1 MQQGLFDVF
10 QPGLIRG
17 AMSMP
22 YAPNKKYF
30 YVEHPTEGWKVFLRA
45 VCFLHEA
52 GNPDPKKFLVVRRFG
67 ASSEGKTW
75 EPPKGQMEGKDGLA
89 HPRWPLLRLMAENLS
104 REVEEEAKVSKF
116 ENLQYTGLVL
126 QSAENDYPDNVYF
139 QYHIFRADVQPKEI
153 EKALAEFEWLNAHP
167 KYFARIRKDKREK
180 DALAWFDPKR
190 TQMMGR
196 WSPTLLVMYLK
207 EFS

>member
-22 YAPNKKYF
+22 HAPNKKYF

-52 GNPDPKKFLVVRRFG
+52 GNSDPKRFLVVRRFG
-67 ASSEGKTW
+67 AASEGKTW

-104 REVEEEAKVSKF
+104 REVEEEAKVMKF

-126 QSAENDYPDNVYF
+126 QSAENDYPENVYF
-139 QYHIFRADVQPKEI
+139 QYHIFRADVKPKEI
-153 EKALAEFEWLNAHP
+153 ENALAEFEWLNAHP

-196 WSPTLLVMYLK
+196 WSPTLLIMYLK